1 MTHTAIRH
9 ESTRTRSNCDE
20 PRTAPASSA
29 PVEPAKPPPRHKM
42 ALLTWVG
49 AYVVITGL
57 LSALGP
63 AMAGGPLA
71 LQTLLLSVLMVVTL
85 TWVVIPTLARVFRGW
100 LTA

>member
-1 MTHTAIRH
+1 MTHTAVRH
-9 ESTRTRSNCDE
+9 EAIRTRSNCDK
-20 PRTAPASSA
+20 PQPAPAAAVAA
-29 PVEPAKPPPRHKM
+29 PPKPPPRHKM

-49 AYVVITGL
+49 AYAVITGL

-63 AMAGGPLA
+63 VMAGWPLA